1 MFSQIERVNKRG
13 AGWRTV
19 SIAIHCLL
27 LYVLVLPPRPLFV
40 RPYGVMH
47 GEHGTSTAIY
57 LAKLGDRDLQPSA
70 QEPLAY
76 RAPRVNEPRIRK
88 LKRVPPKPQ
97 QAAEV
102 STPRA
107 GTPWGSLLQ
116 GPVDGHE
123 VRPAFPLVFPDP
135 VVPRSQIPAGV
146 AGNIIVEITIDEQGN
161 VVAMKVL
168 QAIGYGIEDK
178 VLAALRNWR
187 FQPALMDGHAIA
199 SQQDVHFRFP
209 S

>member
-1 MFSQIERVNKRG
+1 MFPQMERANRRST
-13 AGWRTV
+13 GWRV
-19 SIAIHCLL
+19 LSIAVHCLL
-27 LYVLVLPPRPLFV
+27 LYLLVLPPRPIFV
-40 RPYGVMH
+40 RPYAVMH
-47 GEHGTSTAIY
+47 GEHGTSTTLIY
-57 LAKLGDRDLQPSA
+57 LAKLGDKDLESA
-70 QEPLAY
+70 ARERLEF
-76 RAPRVNEPRIRK
+76 RAPRVNVAAVRK
-88 LKRVPPKPQ
+88 PKPPARTTR
-97 QAAEV
+97 AAAMRA
-102 STPRA
+102 PHA

-123 VRPAFPLVFPDP
+123 VRPALPVIFPDP

-146 AGNIIVEITIDEQGN
+146 TGNVIVEITIDEQGN

-168 QAIGYGIEDK
+168 EGLGYGIEDK

-187 FQPALMDGHAIA
+187 FQPATMDGHAIA